1 MHNLSIC
8 LKKLINCVDKFKKKI
23 EMMGSLLN
31 FFSFKL
37 ISHRTGVIVDSHAEG
52 SDILVVNTAN
62 YIRLRPLSFKDS
74 DV

>member
-1 MHNLSIC
+1 
-8 LKKLINCVDKFKKKI
+8 
-23 EMMGSLLN
+23 MMGSLLN

>member
-1 MHNLSIC
+1 
-8 LKKLINCVDKFKKKI
+8 
-23 EMMGSLLN
+23 MMGSLLN

-37 ISHRTGVIVDSHAEG
+37 ISHTGVIVDSHAEG